1 MTMTAY
7 IKNDLRARIQAGDG
21 LLETLTLCGLATHYN
36 VSLTPVRSAVNDL
49 IQEKWIL
56 KRPNGRLVVNRSRSR
71 AGQPAAGAQ
80 RPEPRRDWYRVIADD
95 VIRLSFRGQAVFLR
109 EEAAARKYGI
119 SRTVVRQV
127 FNRLAGL
134 GIFEHL
140 PRRGWRVRPFRCQ
153 DVASFLQVR
162 EAMELLALE
171 LARPRLVRADLEEML
186 DNLAVPSSVDC
197 PPLDDAMHRYLVEK
211 SENRYIQDFF
221 REHTGLYNY
230 RILFGLEH
238 DEVER
243 NATVAQHRKV
253 IEALLAEDWARA
265 GKQLSQHI
273 WHQLVAF
280 EKAVAVLGECGG
292 EIERKWNPE
301 AKKADRPSTVA
312 ACRIKSLSRRVV

>member
-21 LLETLTLCGLATHYN
+21 LLESLTLCGLATHYK
-36 VSLTPVRSAVNDL
+36 VSLTPVRCAVNDL

-56 KRPNGRLVVNRSRSR
+56 KRPNGRLVVNGSRSR
-71 AGQPAAGAQ
+71 AGQSIVRAQ

-186 DNLAVPSSVDC
+186 DNLAVPRSVDC
-197 PPLDDAMHRYLVEK
+197 LDDAMHRYLVEK

-243 NATVAQHRKV
+243 NATVAQHRNV

-265 GKQLSQHI
+265 RKQLSQHI

-280 EKAVAVLGECGG
+280 EKAVAALGQRGG
-292 EIERKWNPE
+292 EIGHKGNPG
-301 AKKADRPSTVA
+301 ARKADRPSNA
-312 ACRIKSLSRRVV
+312 AARRIKSLSRRVV